1 MQGALVYQAS
11 ATSKGN
17 NFGILVTC
25 IGTAP
30 LGLMNLSW
38 IITQVPVDKNYS
50 NNVCFGLFSIILTSL
65 YFLYKK

>member
-11 ATSKGN
+11 STSKGS

-38 IITQVPVDKNYS
+38 IITQFSVDQTIQI
-50 NNVCFGLFSIILTSL
+50 NVYFGLFFLMLTLL